1 MGFFKKV
8 FGGIKKH
15 VKKITKGIMKAMKP
29 MGKVIGKVM
38 KPFGKIMNKLGP
50 VGSMALMFILPM
62 ALPAIWGSFGT
73 AVANMTGPLGS
84 LLKGVHAVGSAAGNV
99 YSTVTGAITDT
110 IGKIA
115 GNTIGKI
122 PLGAERTV
130 GSTYNDFTGWAA
142 RTMDGRHMKMTGQP
156 SETALNS
163 ANGIV
168 NKNAELVKNA
178 ASDIDFSKA
187 NFANSEKLMDL
198 NMKGFESNLNL
209 DLAEINPVSN
219 SFVPS
224 SGTTVNTLGNVVDDS
239 FVSVGGNTT
248 LGIDAGAQS
257 LLTRQQSMSDV
268 ITGFKQTNVLL
279 NEPVVGPTLAGAS
292 TKPYT
297 ATYAV
302 QLEPIKTT
310 IPSDAV
316 TKQMASNTQA
326 AKNYADIVNDYASRG
341 ITNQGMSALTQ
352 AGKDVTKLVAAEE
365 MISPTPEPV
374 SPAYGRGLASDAL
387 ALERANDVTTIDA
400 APMDFAGLSSSYA
413 TAGYGA
419 FANPQDQYQAGA
431 YGGGAFNNQVAL
443 RMLAPTVALPKI

>member
-1 MGFFKKV
+1 MGFLKKV

-73 AVANMTGPLGS
+73 AVSSMTGPLGS

-130 GSTYNDFTGWAA
+130 GSTYNDFSAWAS
-142 RTMDGRHMKMTGQP
+142 RKMTGRNLKMTGNIQDGVVDNINEMGAKNTFEFD
-156 SETALNS
+156 SMKA
-163 ANGIV
+163 AN
-168 NKNAELVKNA
+168 A
-178 ASDIDFSKA
+178 
-187 NFANSEKLMDL
+187 
-198 NMKGFESNLNL
+198 
-209 DLAEINPVSN
+209 
-219 SFVPS
+219 
-224 SGTTVNTLGNVVDDS
+224 TVNTPVDMSALTNQPINVTPNISSTSNVIDNLGNVVDTS
-239 FVSVGGNTT
+239 FANPAANTNYN
-248 LGIDAGAQS
+248 S
-257 LLTRQQSMSDV
+257 LLADSTVNTQKVFSNM
-268 ITGFKQTNVLL
+268 TTEKVLV
-279 NEPVVGPTLAGAS
+279 NEKAYLDSLKLAGG
-292 TKPYT
+292 KPIDKQFVTRVTNNYID
-297 ATYAV
+297 V
-302 QLEPIKTT
+302 PIKDINQAMKYSTQQ
-310 IPSDAV
+310 AV
-316 TKQMASNTQA
+316 ELENVVN
-326 AKNYADIVNDYASRG
+326 NYADLGMSNKG
-341 ITNQGMSALTQ
+341 INQGATALKQ
-352 AGKDVTKLVAAEE
+352 AGKEIGVLQAAQE
-365 MISPTPEPV
+365 IASPTPEPV
-374 SPAYGRGLASDAL
+374 PVAYSKGLASDAL
-387 ALERANDVTTIDA
+387 ALARANDVTTIDA

-419 FANPQDQYQAGA
+419 FANPQEQYQAGA

>member
-1 MGFFKKV
+1 MGFLKKV

-84 LLKGVHAVGSAAGNV
+84 VLRGVHAVGSAAGNV

-130 GSTYNDFTGWAA
+130 GSTYNDFSAWAS
-142 RTMDGRHMKMTGQP
+142 RKMTGRNLQMTNKVQDGVLDNMNEMGAQNTFEYNNMTAANATVSTPVDISAVTNQP
-156 SETALNS
+156 MNVTPNISSTSN
-163 ANGIV
+163 V
-168 NKNAELVKNA
+168 
-178 ASDIDFSKA
+178 ID
-187 NFANSEKLMDL
+187 N
-198 NMKGFESNLNL
+198 
-209 DLAEINPVSN
+209 
-219 SFVPS
+219 
-224 SGTTVNTLGNVVDDS
+224 LGNVVDTSFANPAANTNYNSLLADS
-239 FVSVGGNTT
+239 TVNTQKVFSDIT
-248 LGIDAGAQS
+248 TEEVWINKDAWTKSRMTAGAKPINKQFVTKATNNYIDVNVNDITKAMEYS
-257 LLTRQQSMSDV
+257 TRQAVELENV
-268 ITGFKQTNVLL
+268 INTHADFGIANKGI
-279 NEPVVGPTLAGAS
+279 NEGA
-292 TKPYT
+292 
-297 ATYAV
+297 
-302 QLEPIKTT
+302 
-310 IPSDAV
+310 
-316 TKQMASNTQA
+316 N
-326 AKNYADIVNDYASRG
+326 
-341 ITNQGMSALTQ
+341 ALRQ
-352 AGKDVTKLVAAEE
+352 AGKEIGVLQSAQELA
-365 MISPTPEPV
+365 SPTPEPV
-374 SPAYGRGLASDAL
+374 PVAYSKGLASDAL
-387 ALERANDVTTIDA
+387 ALARANDVTTIDA

-419 FANPQDQYQAGA
+419 FSNPQEQYQAGA
-431 YGGGAFNNQVAL
+431 YGGGAFNNQVAI